1 MLTKEQIPQVLDH
14 PLYDEGGSK
23 VGDVKHVFLDDETG
37 RPEWLGI
44 QIGLLGNKET
54 FVPTSGA
61 EWVSDHVE
69 AGYEKDFIKQAPHV
83 DVEAGHISADEEER
97 LYRYYGIEPGGTRAP
112 AQPGEAAPEQG
123 REPDDAMTRSE
134 EQLHVH
140 KETRESGRARLRK
153 YVVTE
158 EQQMTVPVSHEE
170 VRVEREPITDENRDA
185 AMRGSE
191 ITEAEHEV
199 TLHEERPVVSKETTP
214 VERVRASK
222 ETVTEEETV
231 GGEIRKERIEMEE
244 EDAKRRGRR
253 ER

>member
-1 MLTKEQIPQVLDH
+1 MLGH
-14 PLYDEGGSK
+14 PLYDESGSK

-44 QIGLLGNKET
+44 KTGLLGNKET

-61 EWVSDHVE
+61 EWVADHVE
-69 AGYEKDFIKQAPHV
+69 AEWEKDFIKQAPHV
-83 DVEAGHISADEEER
+83 DVEAGHISADEEEQ
-97 LYRYYGIEPGGTRAP
+97 LYRYYGIGPGGRH
-112 AQPGEAAPEQG
+112 AQAHPGDAAPERG
-123 REPDDAMTRSE
+123 RETDDAMTRSE
-134 EQLHVH
+134 EELHVR

-158 EQQMTVPVSHEE
+158 EQEMTVPVSHEE
-170 VRVEREPITDENRDA
+170 VRVEREPITGENRDA
-185 AMRGSE
+185 AMRGAE

-231 GGEIRKERIEMEE
+231 GGEVRKERIELEEE
-244 EDAKRRGRR
+244 EDARRRGHR